1 MIRPIVMPTIAV
13 FAVAVTACGSASST
27 SNTAGQRPTVSPAIA
42 SIPLEPAG
50 LTPVQSPAY
59 RNYAARFVEARQ
71 HLSPAAAREFAAC
84 DTHKIAAAGYATVGA
99 ADRAKPKDPEKFKR
113 IGQECGLSTP

>member
-1 MIRPIVMPTIAV
+1 
-13 FAVAVTACGSASST
+13 
-27 SNTAGQRPTVSPAIA
+27 
-42 SIPLEPAG
+42 

-59 RNYAARFVEARQ
+59 RNYVARFVEARQ